1 MIDAKVKIHCTG
13 NGKDLDA
20 HVLNYKPQVFLEVA
34 IQTLKIR
41 MVYKSQTKAFVG
53 SLGGKEFVIKEE
65 DLPKA
70 NREFVRK

>member
-1 MIDAKVKIHCTG
+1 MIDAKVKIHCTD

-20 HVLNYKPQVFLEVA
+20 YVLNYKPQAFLEVA

-65 DLPKA
+65 DLPKT